1 MSQSG
6 EETLMALKDNPHVE
20 RIQSAFTLE
29 LGLHAG

>member
-6 EETLMALKDNPHVE
+6 DETLTALKDNPPVK